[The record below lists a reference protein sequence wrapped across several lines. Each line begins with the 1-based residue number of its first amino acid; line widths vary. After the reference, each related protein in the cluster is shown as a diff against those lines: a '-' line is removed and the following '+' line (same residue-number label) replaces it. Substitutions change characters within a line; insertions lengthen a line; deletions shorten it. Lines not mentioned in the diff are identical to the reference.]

1 MNTKSTT
8 KSKRV
13 LTRKRSEQR
22 KKEHMSNRTNQEL
35 GAAYLS
41 TQWRAWGASTALG
54 CVLWFVV
61 PHSPSSSNGD
71 DNGKT
76 SEEHSG
82 ASRAMAELQRNAAE
96 LLE

>member
-1 MNTKSTT
+1 MAS
-8 KSKRV
+8 
-13 LTRKRSEQR
+13 
-22 KKEHMSNRTNQEL
+22 L
-35 GAAYLS
+35 GGHARLLAA
-41 TQWRAWGASTALG
+41 
-54 CVLWFVV
+54 

-82 ASRAMAELQRNAAE
+82 ASRAMAELQRNAAG